1 MLAVVSP
8 AKKLNFSQPAIAHG
22 RSTPVF
28 LKQADE
34 LAKVAKKLTR
44 ADLRQLMHLSENLAD
59 LNYDRFQRFTPSPAE
74 EATKQA
80 ALAFAGDT
88 YAGLDAASLD
98 QNDMAFAQNNFRILS
113 GLYGLLRPL
122 DAIQPYRLEMGRKL
136 TNPRGED
143 LYDFW
148 GTSVAHA
155 LDEQLA
161 DHKSQTIIN
170 LASNEYFKVID
181 KKALKAD
188 VLNIVFKEERDG
200 VLKIISF
207 FAKKARGAM
216 ARHIIKNR
224 LETPDGLKDFIAE
237 GYAYQ
242 PALSTKTDWVFTR
255 KPQAV

>member
-136 TNPRGED
+136 KTRRGETI
-143 LYDFW
+143 YAFW
-148 GTSVAHA
+148 GDRIANQ
-155 LDEQLA
+155 LDKQLVG
-161 DHKSQTIIN
+161 HKHPVVIN
-170 LASNEYFKVID
+170 LASNEYIKAAST
-181 KKALKAD
+181 KALKAR
-188 VLNIVFKEERDG
+188 VINMVFKEQKGDDY
-200 VLKIISF
+200 KIIGL
-207 FAKKARGAM
+207 FAKQARGAM
-216 ARHIIKNR
+216 ARYMIQHRIEDPEK
-224 LETPDGLKDFIAE
+224 LKSFAEDGYKHR
-237 GYAYQ
+237 
-242 PALSTKTDWVFTR
+242 PALSDDDNWVFTR
-255 KPQAV
+255 KQ